1 MPYNRRDYRHNPGPW
16 RENYHS
22 YNDNPYYRAEQERY
36 ENAYSRNEYSPAEYT
51 GREYYA
57 QDRNFRPEP
66 SSWNHHVRPPFEDDT
81 RYQRIG
87 YNGASTSDYLYRHS
101 EQRSQRA
108 PPPPPPPWRRT
119 MLPPSEPA
127 AMRDD
132 RSVTPPPPR
141 SPSPTYLALA
151 GESQERL
158 SSPTEERKLLILDLN
173 GTLVHRAPA
182 ARPKNKHGPKPVDEQ
197 GRPLPRLRS
206 VHPRPYMPA
215 FRAYL
220 FAPETKAWLDVM
232 IWSSA
237 QPHSVDDMDYPRIIT
252 VRVFIFV
259 IRNPNGSDR
268 ILPFIETSIG
278 EWMKLDRKVQTVKDL
293 KTPWSKLP
301 SLHSSSSGVDST
313 SSSRPGSPRISRGSP
328 TPESQPKPNTV
339 HSAFTTLLL
348 DDSPRKAEL
357 QPYNHVCLPEYS
369 AEVRARDLEILHAK
383 QEAETQIAD
392 LDPEGSLRD
401 QSEAADMPVF
411 ADESAESTGEG
422 AVVGDDTHDE
432 VPKKRKRKEKKE
444 KNREARRLQVQADA
458 QGAYNDTLLAV
469 IGILEEIKMQKNV
482 AAWIREGG
490 LWGPDGIPADA
501 TLSAPPLPTPSST
514 APSPDDGDAAQHD
527 GDAAQHDGDA
537 AQHDGD
543 AAQHDADVA
552 NGEAGDDHQSKRR
565 KRRSRKTAAAPDPD
579 AEGVPHLAGND
590 SASVVSQTAELAPES
605 AVVANLEP
613 PSPPMWFDHPSA
625 VEYWASRGRK
635 ILQELNIPLLH
646 GIER

>member
-1 MPYNRRDYRHNPGPW
+1 
-16 RENYHS
+16 
-22 YNDNPYYRAEQERY
+22 
-36 ENAYSRNEYSPAEYT
+36 
-51 GREYYA
+51 
-57 QDRNFRPEP
+57 
-66 SSWNHHVRPPFEDDT
+66 
-81 RYQRIG
+81 
-87 YNGASTSDYLYRHS
+87 
-101 EQRSQRA
+101 
-108 PPPPPPPWRRT
+108 
-119 MLPPSEPA
+119 
-127 AMRDD
+127 
-132 RSVTPPPPR
+132 
-141 SPSPTYLALA
+141 
-151 GESQERL
+151 
-158 SSPTEERKLLILDLN
+158 
-173 GTLVHRAPA
+173 
-182 ARPKNKHGPKPVDEQ
+182 
-197 GRPLPRLRS
+197 
-206 VHPRPYMPA
+206 
-215 FRAYL
+215 
-220 FAPETKAWLDVM
+220 
-232 IWSSA
+232 
-237 QPHSVDDMDYPRIIT
+237 
-252 VRVFIFV
+252 
-259 IRNPNGSDR
+259 
-268 ILPFIETSIG
+268 
-278 EWMKLDRKVQTVKDL
+278 MKLDRKVQTVKDL

-328 TPESQPKPNTV
+328 TPESQPKSNTV

-383 QEAETQIAD
+383 QEAETQMAD

-401 QSEAADMPVF
+401 KSEAADMPVF

-422 AVVGDDTHDE
+422 AVVGDDTNDE

-444 KNREARRLQVQADA
+444 KNREARRLQVQMDA

-514 APSPDDGDAAQHD
+514 APSPDDEDV
-527 GDAAQHDGDA
+527 
-537 AQHDGD
+537 
-543 AAQHDADVA
+543 AQHDADVA
-552 NGEAGDDHQSKRR
+552 NGEAGDDHQPKRR
-565 KRRSRKTAAAPDPD
+565 KRPSTKMAAVPDSD
-579 AEGVPHLAGND
+579 AEGLPHLAGND
-590 SASVVSQTAELAPES
+590 SASVVSQTAELAPKS

-635 ILQELNIPLLH
+635 ILEELNIPLLH

>member
-1 MPYNRRDYRHNPGPW
+1 
-16 RENYHS
+16 
-22 YNDNPYYRAEQERY
+22 
-36 ENAYSRNEYSPAEYT
+36 
-51 GREYYA
+51 
-57 QDRNFRPEP
+57 
-66 SSWNHHVRPPFEDDT
+66 
-81 RYQRIG
+81 
-87 YNGASTSDYLYRHS
+87 
-101 EQRSQRA
+101 
-108 PPPPPPPWRRT
+108 
-119 MLPPSEPA
+119 
-127 AMRDD
+127 MRDD

-151 GESQERL
+151 GKSQERL

-237 QPHSVDDMDYPRIIT
+237 QPHSVDDM
-252 VRVFIFV
+252 
-259 IRNPNGSDR
+259 
-268 ILPFIETSIG
+268 
-278 EWMKLDRKVQTVKDL
+278 
-293 KTPWSKLP
+293 
-301 SLHSSSSGVDST
+301 VD
-313 SSSRPGSPRISRGSP
+313 
-328 TPESQPKPNTV
+328 
-339 HSAFTTLLL
+339 
-348 DDSPRKAEL
+348 RKAEL

-383 QEAETQIAD
+383 QEAETQMAD

-401 QSEAADMPVF
+401 KSEAADMPVF

-422 AVVGDDTHDE
+422 AVVGDDTNDE

-444 KNREARRLQVQADA
+444 KNREARRLQVQMDA

-514 APSPDDGDAAQHD
+514 APSPDDGDV
-527 GDAAQHDGDA
+527 
-537 AQHDGD
+537 
-543 AAQHDADVA
+543 AQHDADVA
-552 NGEAGDDHQSKRR
+552 NGEAGDDHQPKRR
-565 KRRSRKTAAAPDPD
+565 KRRSTKMAAAPDSD
-579 AEGVPHLAGND
+579 AEGLPHLAGND

-635 ILQELNIPLLH
+635 ILEELNIPLLH
-646 GIER
+646 GIDR